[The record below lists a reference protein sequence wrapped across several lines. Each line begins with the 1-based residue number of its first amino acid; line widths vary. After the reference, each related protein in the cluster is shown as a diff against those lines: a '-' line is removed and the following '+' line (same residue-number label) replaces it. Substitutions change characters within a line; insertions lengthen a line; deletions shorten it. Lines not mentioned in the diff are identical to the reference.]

1 MDTQTLNEFR
11 AILEQRRAE
20 LTEAVR
26 QHLLSSDYLAAPRS
40 MDDGAR
46 DPADESVA
54 DLASDITLQR
64 SVGEGLELAE
74 VQRALDRMGRG
85 EYGYCVDCGEEIP
98 IERLRVQPTAVRDV
112 RCQTLFEQ
120 ANEKQTPN
128 L

>member
-26 QHLLSSDYLAAPRS
+26 QHLLSSDYLAAPRR

-54 DLASDITLQR
+54 DLDSDLALHR

-74 VQRALDRMGRG
+74 VQRALDRMDRG